1 MIRHFINEWTKITEA
16 NLIKEINKITAIR
29 PGADEEEL
37 VEVDNPTDL
46 PLLYRH
52 EKYAFFRLDANRGI
66 KIYAKTGE
74 AEQEYRI
81 LQLVAERGI
90 SPDVYDWGPNFLVT
104 ELIEAPTISQYLKVN
119 TLTKELTESLIQLL
133 DDLEEAGV
141 SSNQALEDIFLLPD
155 GSLRAINI
163 KSNLDKNPLFPKK
176 MIKGM
181 GNHVSTFLQYVK
193 EIDGALFRIWSSQ
206 PDFIR
211 YVEKRM
217 RSDHSK

>member
-1 MIRHFINEWTKITEA
+1 MIRHLINEWIKIKEA

-29 PGADEEEL
+29 PGTDEDGL

-46 PLLYRH
+46 TLLYCH
-52 EKYAFFRLDANRGI
+52 EKYAVFRLDANRSI
-66 KIYAKTGE
+66 KIYAKKGE

-81 LQLVAERGI
+81 MQLGAERGI
-90 SPDVYDWGPNFLVT
+90 SPNVYDWGPNFLVT
-104 ELIEAPTISQYLKVN
+104 ELIKAPTIAQYLEAN
-119 TLTKELTESLIQLL
+119 TLTKELTERLIQLL

-163 KSNLDKNPLFPKK
+163 KTNLDKNPLFPKK

-181 GNHVSTFLQYVK
+181 GNQFGTFLQYVK

-206 PDFIR
+206 PDFIT
-211 YVEKRM
+211 YVEK
-217 RSDHSK
+217 KNEE